1 MSPSFVRGPRRYPA
15 ANEGDAI
22 RSVCLWPIAAR
33 TNGSKFA
40 ERWMRKVGGTNGGAS
55 NSLMQIATGKKAS
68 KIAKRWVAPIV
79 VNASKPGAKG
89 GWHRLWCQWCKR
101 WVAPIVIRCQ
111 QFVDADRCRKESQ
124 QNRQKVGG
132 TDCGKCQ
139 QTWCKRWVAPIVV
152 PVAE

>member
-40 ERWMRKVGGTNGGAS
+40 ERWMRKVGGTNCGAS
-55 NSLMQIATGKKAS
+55 NSLMQIAAGKKAS

-101 WVAPIVIRCQ
+101 WVAPIVIR
-111 QFVDADRCRKESQ
+111 
-124 QNRQKVGG
+124 
-132 TDCGKCQ
+132 
-139 QTWCKRWVAPIVV
+139 
-152 PVAE
+152 

>member
-89 GWHRLWCQWCKR
+89 GWHRLW
-101 WVAPIVIRCQ
+101 
-111 QFVDADRCRKESQ
+111 
-124 QNRQKVGG
+124 
-132 TDCGKCQ
+132 
-139 QTWCKRWVAPIVV
+139 
-152 PVAE
+152 